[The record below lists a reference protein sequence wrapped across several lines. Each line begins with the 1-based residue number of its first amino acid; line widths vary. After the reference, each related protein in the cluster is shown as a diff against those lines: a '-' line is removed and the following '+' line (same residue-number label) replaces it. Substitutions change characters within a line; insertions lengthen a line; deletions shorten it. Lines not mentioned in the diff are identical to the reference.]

1 MAASGLPPLSAVE
14 SASFAHLSEA
24 AAYWRR
30 LATRGGRAFTEGRDS
45 MRRPGGTDW
54 EGQAAARA
62 HYRSAVDVVTI
73 GRAVDRLHDAAAI
86 AGRGE
91 DQLEANRRAVL
102 DAVSDARRDG
112 FAVGEDYTV
121 TDRSTGG
128 SRQQRAARLGQAQG
142 HADFIRHR
150 VGALLATDREIATRV
165 SAATQGLDEL
175 AFEEVPGVDTPAEDG
190 VQAVDF
196 RQAPPPAAPGGMSS
210 GDIDAIDAANRA
222 LLQDMLAEY
231 SRLPDGQVKTDR
243 LADIAGIQE
252 ALRVPDSHLIYVAKP
267 DDPADMIPAVTA
279 VGDPFTADHV
289 SVTVPGVSGTT
300 RQTIATMTQEAGDL
314 RREAQY
320 VARKV
325 GESTNVATI
334 AWVGYQPPPVLASW
348 DTVDD
353 DLAQAGAPKLE
364 AFLRDLQ
371 AGSHNPGHTTA
382 LFGHSYGSL
391 LSGIAL
397 KDGASS
403 LVDNAVLYGSP
414 GFDATSPAKLG
425 MNDHNFFV
433 MTTPDDPIRYPAR
446 LAPLHG
452 WGSDPNEIIAGSPDR
467 YRFTHLQTDA
477 GSTPLGDHKTAASG
491 HSQYGQDPLQRM
503 TGYNLATI
511 LLNRPDLAVRESPQ
525 Q

>member
-1 MAASGLPPLSAVE
+1 M
-14 SASFAHLSEA
+14 
-24 AAYWRR
+24 
-30 LATRGGRAFTEGRDS
+30 
-45 MRRPGGTDW
+45 
-54 EGQAAARA
+54 
-62 HYRSAVDVVTI
+62 
-73 GRAVDRLHDAAAI
+73 
-86 AGRGE
+86 
-91 DQLEANRRAVL
+91 
-102 DAVSDARRDG
+102 
-112 FAVGEDYTV
+112 
-121 TDRSTGG
+121 
-128 SRQQRAARLGQAQG
+128 
-142 HADFIRHR
+142 
-150 VGALLATDREIATRV
+150 
-165 SAATQGLDEL
+165 
-175 AFEEVPGVDTPAEDG
+175 
-190 VQAVDF
+190 QAVDF
-196 RQAPPPAAPGGMSS
+196 RQAPPPGAPGGMSS

-243 LADIAGIQE
+243 LADIAAIQE
-252 ALRVPDSHLIYVAKP
+252 ALRVPDSHLIYVARP

-300 RQTIATMTQEAGDL
+300 RQTIATMTQEARGL
-314 RREAQY
+314 REEAR
-320 VARKV
+320 VIAHSV
-325 GESTNVATI
+325 GESENVATI

-348 DTVDD
+348 NTVDD

-452 WGSDPNEIIAGSPDR
+452 WGSDGADTIGTVGRQGTPARVGIRPQRDHRRIPGPLPLHPSADRRGIHSAG
-467 YRFTHLQTDA
+467 
-477 GSTPLGDHKTAASG
+477 
-491 HSQYGQDPLQRM
+491 
-503 TGYNLATI
+503 
-511 LLNRPDLAVRESPQ
+511 
-525 Q
+525 

>member
-1 MAASGLPPLSAVE
+1 MATSGLPPLSAVQ
-14 SASFAHLSEA
+14 STSFAHLSEA
-24 AAYWRR
+24 AAHRRR
-30 LATRGGRAFTEGRDS
+30 LATRWERALAEVRDS

-62 HYRSAVDVVTI
+62 HYRSTVDVVTI
-73 GRAVDRLHDAAAI
+73 GRAVDRLHDAAAV
-86 AGRGE
+86 AGRGKTSW
-91 DQLEANRRAVL
+91 RP
-102 DAVSDARRDG
+102 
-112 FAVGEDYTV
+112 
-121 TDRSTGG
+121 TGG
-128 SRQQRAARLGQAQG
+128 RCWTL
-142 HADFIRHR
+142 
-150 VGALLATDREIATRV
+150 
-165 SAATQGLDEL
+165 SA
-175 AFEEVPGVDTPAEDG
+175 TPAG
-190 VQAVDF
+190 TGLPSVRITRSPTAPRVAHASSG
-196 RQAPPPAAPGGMSS
+196 RRVWAKPRGTPTLSGIGWARCWPPTAISRPGSAPPPKASMSWRSKTCPGSTPRPRMGCRRWISARPRHREPPGGMSS

-243 LADIAGIQE
+243 LADIAAIQE
-252 ALRVPDSHLIYVAKP
+252 ALRVPDSHLIYVARP

-300 RQTIATMTQEAGDL
+300 RQTIATMTQEARGL
-314 RREAQY
+314 REEAR
-320 VARKV
+320 VIAHSV
-325 GESTNVATI
+325 GESENVATI

-348 DTVDD
+348 NTVDD

-452 WGSDPNEIIAGSPDR
+452 WGSDGADTIGTVGRQGTPARVGIRPQRDHRRIPGPLPLHPSADRRGIHSAG
-467 YRFTHLQTDA
+467 
-477 GSTPLGDHKTAASG
+477 
-491 HSQYGQDPLQRM
+491 
-503 TGYNLATI
+503 
-511 LLNRPDLAVRESPQ
+511 
-525 Q
+525 

>member
-1 MAASGLPPLSAVE
+1 MGYEKKRVI
-14 SASFAHLSEA
+14 AHS
-24 AAYWRR
+24 
-30 LATRGGRAFTEGRDS
+30 
-45 MRRPGGTDW
+45 
-54 EGQAAARA
+54 
-62 HYRSAVDVVTI
+62 
-73 GRAVDRLHDAAAI
+73 
-86 AGRGE
+86 
-91 DQLEANRRAVL
+91 
-102 DAVSDARRDG
+102 
-112 FAVGEDYTV
+112 
-121 TDRSTGG
+121 
-128 SRQQRAARLGQAQG
+128 
-142 HADFIRHR
+142 
-150 VGALLATDREIATRV
+150 
-165 SAATQGLDEL
+165 
-175 AFEEVPGVDTPAEDG
+175 
-190 VQAVDF
+190 
-196 RQAPPPAAPGGMSS
+196 
-210 GDIDAIDAANRA
+210 
-222 LLQDMLAEY
+222 
-231 SRLPDGQVKTDR
+231 
-243 LADIAGIQE
+243 
-252 ALRVPDSHLIYVAKP
+252 
-267 DDPADMIPAVTA
+267 
-279 VGDPFTADHV
+279 
-289 SVTVPGVSGTT
+289 
-300 RQTIATMTQEAGDL
+300 
-314 RREAQY
+314 
-320 VARKV
+320 V
-325 GESTNVATI
+325 GESENVATI

-348 DTVDD
+348 NTVDD

-452 WGSDPNEIIAGSPDR
+452 WGSDGADTIGTVGRQGTLHGWGSDPNEIIAGSPDR

>member
-1 MAASGLPPLSAVE
+1 
-14 SASFAHLSEA
+14 
-24 AAYWRR
+24 
-30 LATRGGRAFTEGRDS
+30 
-45 MRRPGGTDW
+45 
-54 EGQAAARA
+54 
-62 HYRSAVDVVTI
+62 
-73 GRAVDRLHDAAAI
+73 
-86 AGRGE
+86 
-91 DQLEANRRAVL
+91 
-102 DAVSDARRDG
+102 
-112 FAVGEDYTV
+112 
-121 TDRSTGG
+121 
-128 SRQQRAARLGQAQG
+128 
-142 HADFIRHR
+142 
-150 VGALLATDREIATRV
+150 
-165 SAATQGLDEL
+165 
-175 AFEEVPGVDTPAEDG
+175 
-190 VQAVDF
+190 
-196 RQAPPPAAPGGMSS
+196 MSS

-243 LADIAGIQE
+243 LADIAAIQE
-252 ALRVPDSHLIYVAKP
+252 ALRVPDSHLIYVARP

-300 RQTIATMTQEAGDL
+300 RQTIATMTQEARGL
-314 RREAQY
+314 REEAR
-320 VARKV
+320 VIAHSV
-325 GESTNVATI
+325 GESENVATI

-348 DTVDD
+348 NTVDD

-452 WGSDPNEIIAGSPDR
+452 WGSDGADTIGTVGRQGTLHGWGSDPNEIIAGSPDR

>member
-1 MAASGLPPLSAVE
+1 
-14 SASFAHLSEA
+14 
-24 AAYWRR
+24 
-30 LATRGGRAFTEGRDS
+30 
-45 MRRPGGTDW
+45 
-54 EGQAAARA
+54 
-62 HYRSAVDVVTI
+62 
-73 GRAVDRLHDAAAI
+73 
-86 AGRGE
+86 
-91 DQLEANRRAVL
+91 
-102 DAVSDARRDG
+102 
-112 FAVGEDYTV
+112 
-121 TDRSTGG
+121 
-128 SRQQRAARLGQAQG
+128 
-142 HADFIRHR
+142 
-150 VGALLATDREIATRV
+150 
-165 SAATQGLDEL
+165 
-175 AFEEVPGVDTPAEDG
+175 
-190 VQAVDF
+190 
-196 RQAPPPAAPGGMSS
+196 
-210 GDIDAIDAANRA
+210 
-222 LLQDMLAEY
+222 MLAEY

-267 DDPADMIPAVTA
+267 DDPTDMIPAVTA

-300 RQTIATMTQEAGDL
+300 RQTIATMTREAGGL
-314 RREAQY
+314 RKEA
-320 VARKV
+320 VLIADKV

-334 AWVGYQPPPVLASW
+334 AWVGYQPPPVIASW

-353 DLAQAGAPKLE
+353 DLAQAGAPKLS

-371 AGSHNPGHTTA
+371 AGSRNPGHTTA

-397 KDGASS
+397 QNGASS

-433 MTTPDDPIRYPAR
+433 MTTPDDPIRYPGR

-467 YRFTHLQTDA
+467 YRFPHLQTEA
-477 GSTPLGDHKTAASG
+477 GTTPLGDDKTAASG

-503 TGYNLATI
+503 SGYNLATI
-511 LLNRPDLAVRESPQ
+511 LLNRPDLAVRESPGQ
-525 Q
+525 

>member
-1 MAASGLPPLSAVE
+1 M
-14 SASFAHLSEA
+14 
-24 AAYWRR
+24 
-30 LATRGGRAFTEGRDS
+30 
-45 MRRPGGTDW
+45 
-54 EGQAAARA
+54 
-62 HYRSAVDVVTI
+62 
-73 GRAVDRLHDAAAI
+73 
-86 AGRGE
+86 
-91 DQLEANRRAVL
+91 L

-112 FAVGEDYTV
+112 FAVGEDYT
-121 TDRSTGG
+121 
-128 SRQQRAARLGQAQG
+128 
-142 HADFIRHR
+142 
-150 VGALLATDREIATRV
+150 ATDRDIATRV

-175 AFEEVPGVDTPAEDG
+175 AFEDVPGVDTPAEDG

-196 RQAPPPAAPGGMSS
+196 RQAPPPGAPGGMSS

-243 LADIAGIQE
+243 LADIAAIQE
-252 ALRVPDSHLIYVAKP
+252 ALRVPDSHLIYVARP

-300 RQTIATMTQEAGDL
+300 RQTIATMTQEARGL
-314 RREAQY
+314 REEAR
-320 VARKV
+320 VIAHSV
-325 GESTNVATI
+325 GESENVATI

-348 DTVDD
+348 NTVDD

-452 WGSDPNEIIAGSPDR
+452 WGSDGADTIGTVGRQGTPARVGIRPQRDHRRIPGPLPLHPSADRRGIHSAG
-467 YRFTHLQTDA
+467 
-477 GSTPLGDHKTAASG
+477 
-491 HSQYGQDPLQRM
+491 
-503 TGYNLATI
+503 
-511 LLNRPDLAVRESPQ
+511 
-525 Q
+525 

>member
-1 MAASGLPPLSAVE
+1 M
-14 SASFAHLSEA
+14 
-24 AAYWRR
+24 
-30 LATRGGRAFTEGRDS
+30 
-45 MRRPGGTDW
+45 
-54 EGQAAARA
+54 
-62 HYRSAVDVVTI
+62 
-73 GRAVDRLHDAAAI
+73 
-86 AGRGE
+86 
-91 DQLEANRRAVL
+91 L

-150 VGALLATDREIATRV
+150 VGALLATDRDIATRV

-175 AFEEVPGVDTPAEDG
+175 AFEDVPGVDTPAEDG

-196 RQAPPPAAPGGMSS
+196 RQAPPPGAPGGMSS

-243 LADIAGIQE
+243 LADIAAIQE
-252 ALRVPDSHLIYVAKP
+252 ALRVPDSHLIYVARP

-300 RQTIATMTQEAGDL
+300 RQTIATMTQEARGL
-314 RREAQY
+314 REEAR
-320 VARKV
+320 VIAHSV
-325 GESTNVATI
+325 GESENVATI

-348 DTVDD
+348 NTVDD

-403 LVDNAVLYGSP
+403 LVDNAMLYGSP

-452 WGSDPNEIIAGSPDR
+452 WGSDGADTIGTVGRQGTPARVGIRPQRDHRRIPGPLPLHPSADRRGIHSAG
-467 YRFTHLQTDA
+467 
-477 GSTPLGDHKTAASG
+477 
-491 HSQYGQDPLQRM
+491 
-503 TGYNLATI
+503 
-511 LLNRPDLAVRESPQ
+511 
-525 Q
+525 